1 MSKLSSLP
9 AKEIMR
15 ALQKAEF
22 RIARQKGSHVR
33 LVHVRDSN
41 RYATVAVHS
50 GDVPR
55 KNVAS
60 ILRQARISVEEF
72 LALLRE

>member
-9 AKEIMR
+9 AKEIIS
-15 ALQKAEF
+15 ALQKAGF
-22 RIARQKGSHVR
+22 LIVRQKGSHVR
-33 LVHVRDSN
+33 LVHARDPN
-41 RYATVAVHS
+41 RYATVAIHG

-60 ILRQARISVEEF
+60 ILRQARISTEEF
-72 LALLRE
+72 LALL